1 MSHAMLSFKIS
12 HYILSVSVYE
22 NLKRMQ
28 NLETVKSQTLY
39 AIYKQGLFATPY
51 LSCTLMLEC
60 LYSVLWYVQTLQSLK
75 HYLP

>member
-28 NLETVKSQTLY
+28 NLETVKS
-39 AIYKQGLFATPY
+39 
-51 LSCTLMLEC
+51 
-60 LYSVLWYVQTLQSLK
+60 
-75 HYLP
+75 